1 MQSGIKDIIAVI
13 NRYDGQKP
21 YIEIFWLCGNGR
33 NYCAAVIMGHYCTL
47 YCWTNG
53 RGGQFGDQFGA
64 VNALFSGLAFAGLII
79 TILQQRKGWYYQRK
93 ELE

>member
-53 RGGQFGDQFGA
+53 KGGNL
-64 VNALFSGLAFAGLII
+64 VIN
-79 TILQQRKGWYYQRK
+79 
-93 ELE
+93 LEQSMLCFQV